1 MRIEPLQ
8 LIGNEMKYL
17 KNNIRQLLGT
27 GHPMLDTVAKY
38 YNQAEGKHFRPMVV
52 LLMSRA
58 TSLSPKRPRDASSAP
73 SGPAWSIDRS
83 ISPLS
88 VLSDFNPLRPTSP
101 MEDPSPAGSS
111 DILPSQRRLAEIIEL
126 IHTAS
131 LLHDDIIDQSGMRRS
146 MPSANVAFG
155 NKMAVLAG
163 DFLLGRASAALAR
176 LRHAEVTELIA
187 TVVANLVEGEFMQ
200 LKNTVL
206 DGVPRGEGD
215 VTEPASH
222 APVSTSQWA
231 EDALE
236 FYLQKTY
243 LKSASLIS
251 KSCRA
256 SALLGQCTP
265 DVVDAAYAYGK
276 NLGMA
281 FQLVDDMLDYT
292 VTADEL
298 GKPAGADL
306 ELGLVTAPL
315 LFAWKEHDELGSLVQ
330 RRFQGEGDV
339 ERVSIP
345 SSFFPLPLFFF
356 PDARYDPMTAKTGTR
371 WCRPGRSC
379 SRAVARNR
387 HARWRRNTLTRPWT
401 PSENSPTE
409 TPKRASSIYASRR
422 WIAGSSGLRCVQT
435 TSARQNDRQE
445 KYRVPRRARTCRK
458 HRR

>member
-38 YNQAEGKHFRPMVV
+38 YNQAEGKHFRPVVV

-58 TSLSPKRPRDASSAP
+58 TALSPKRPRDASSAP

-88 VLSDFNPLRPTSP
+88 VLSDFNPSRPTSP
-101 MEDPSPAGSS
+101 VEDPSPAGSP

-200 LKNTVL
+200 LKNTAL
-206 DGVPRGEGD
+206 DGVGRGDGG
-215 VTEPASH
+215 VTEPAGH
-222 APVSTSQWA
+222 PPVSASEWA

-265 DVVDAAYAYGK
+265 DVVDAACAYGK

-315 LFAWKEHDELGSLVQ
+315 LFAWKDHDELGSLVQ
-330 RRFQGEGDV
+330 RRFQGEGDIDRARALV
-339 ERVSIP
+339 LE
-345 SSFFPLPLFFF
+345 SSGVQQTRALAQEYADKAIDAIREF
-356 PDARYDPMTAKTGTR
+356 PDGEAKTGLVDLCVKTMD
-371 WCRPGRSC
+371 
-379 SRAVARNR
+379 
-387 HARWRRNTLTRPWT
+387 RR
-401 PSENSPTE
+401 
-409 TPKRASSIYASRR
+409 K
-422 WIAGSSGLRCVQT
+422 
-435 TSARQNDRQE
+435 
-445 KYRVPRRARTCRK
+445 
-458 HRR
+458 